1 MPKMIRISMQFF
13 AEPDNNSS
21 NGSDDNKNQDNP
33 QNQDNS
39 GQQQN
44 NANDN
49 QNQDQT
55 QQNPEPKFD
64 FMKELGMSEDDIK
77 KLISNKHEEDE
88 KNKTAEVKLAEATA
102 KAAKAEAKVAAMQL
116 GVKPT
121 AVDDVIA
128 IARQGTLKGRIL
140 RQLLLIFLNNIQHF
154 LLRILKQR
162 RELDQIFLAR
172 SPWVIRKNLLAKDL
186 HKMQQLKP
194 RVHFSITKERMM

>member
-1 MPKMIRISMQFF
+1 MPKMIKIPMQFF
-13 AEPDNNSS
+13 AEPDNNSN

-44 NANDN
+44 NANNN

-64 FMKELGMSEDDIK
+64 FMKELGMSKDDIK
-77 KLISNKHEEDE
+77 KLISNKQAEDE
-88 KNKTAEVKLAEATA
+88 KNKTAETKLAEATA

-128 IARQGTLKGRIL
+128 IASARDPEGKNFKTI
-140 RQLLLIFLNNIQHF
+140 IAD
-154 LLRILKQR
+154 ILKQYPTFSVADIEAKKGTGSNLSGKKSLGNKEESLGKR
-162 RELDQIFLAR
+162 LAQNAT
-172 SPWVIRKNLLAKDL
+172 VK
-186 HKMQQLKP
+186 
-194 RVHFSITKERMM
+194 TKSSFFNN

>member
-1 MPKMIRISMQFF
+1 MPKIIKISMQYF
-13 AEPDNNSS
+13 AEPANNS
-21 NGSDDNKNQDNP
+21 NDNSDDDKNQGNQ
-33 QNQDNS
+33 QNQGDS

-44 NANDN
+44 NVNDN
-49 QNQDQT
+49 QNQNQT

-64 FMKELGMSEDDIK
+64 FMKELGMSEDDVK

-128 IARQGTLKGRIL
+128 IASARDPEGKNFKTI
-140 RQLLLIFLNNIQHF
+140 IAD
-154 LLRILKQR
+154 ILKQYPTFSVADIEAKKGTGSNLSGKKSLGNKEESLGKR
-162 RELDQIFLAR
+162 LAQNTT
-172 SPWVIRKNLLAKDL
+172 VK
-186 HKMQQLKP
+186 
-194 RVHFSITKERMM
+194 TKSSFFNN

>member
-1 MPKMIRISMQFF
+1 MIRISMQFF

-49 QNQDQT
+49 QNQDQA

-77 KLISNKHEEDE
+77 KLISNKQAEDE
-88 KNKTAEVKLAEATA
+88 KNKTAETKLAEATA

-128 IARQGTLKGRIL
+128 IASVRDPEGKNFKTTIAD
-140 RQLLLIFLNNIQHF
+140 
-154 LLRILKQR
+154 ILKQYPTFSVADIEAKKGTGSNLSGKKSLGNKEESLGKR
-162 RELDQIFLAR
+162 LAQNAT
-172 SPWVIRKNLLAKDL
+172 VK
-186 HKMQQLKP
+186 
-194 RVHFSITKERMM
+194 TKSSFFNN

>member
-1 MPKMIRISMQFF
+1 MPKMIKIPMQFF
-13 AEPDNNSS
+13 AEPDNNSN

-44 NANDN
+44 NANNN

-55 QQNPEPKFD
+55 QQNPEPNFD
-64 FMKELGMSEDDIK
+64 FMKELGMSEDDVK

-128 IARQGTLKGRIL
+128 IASARDPEGKNFKTI
-140 RQLLLIFLNNIQHF
+140 IAD
-154 LLRILKQR
+154 ILKQYPTFSVADIEAKKGTGSNLSGKKSLGNKEESLGKR
-162 RELDQIFLAR
+162 LAQNAT
-172 SPWVIRKNLLAKDL
+172 VK
-186 HKMQQLKP
+186 
-194 RVHFSITKERMM
+194 TKSSFFNN

>member
-77 KLISNKHEEDE
+77 KLISNKQAEDE
-88 KNKTAEVKLAEATA
+88 KNKTAETKLAEATA

-128 IARQGTLKGRIL
+128 IASVRDPEGKNFKTTIAD
-140 RQLLLIFLNNIQHF
+140 
-154 LLRILKQR
+154 ILKQYPTFSVADIEAKKGTGSNLSGKKSLGNKEESLGKR
-162 RELDQIFLAR
+162 LAQNAT
-172 SPWVIRKNLLAKDL
+172 VK
-186 HKMQQLKP
+186 
-194 RVHFSITKERMM
+194 TKSSFFNN

>member
-1 MPKMIRISMQFF
+1 MQFF

-77 KLISNKHEEDE
+77 KLISNKQAEDE
-88 KNKTAEVKLAEATA
+88 KNKTAETKLAEATA

-128 IARQGTLKGRIL
+128 IASVRDPEGKNFKTTIAD
-140 RQLLLIFLNNIQHF
+140 
-154 LLRILKQR
+154 ILKQYPTFSVADIEAKKGTGSNLSGKKSLGNKEESLGKR
-162 RELDQIFLAR
+162 LAQNAT
-172 SPWVIRKNLLAKDL
+172 VK
-186 HKMQQLKP
+186 
-194 RVHFSITKERMM
+194 TKSSFFNN

>member
-1 MPKMIRISMQFF
+1 MSNIIKISMQYF
-13 AEPDNNSS
+13 AEPANNPDDDPDN
-21 NGSDDNKNQDNP
+21 NKNQDGQ
-33 QNQDNS
+33 QNQNNS

-44 NANDN
+44 NVNDN
-49 QNQDQT
+49 QNQT

-64 FMKELGMSEDDIK
+64 FMKELGMSEDDVK

-128 IARQGTLKGRIL
+128 IASARDPEGKNFKTI
-140 RQLLLIFLNNIQHF
+140 IAD
-154 LLRILKQR
+154 ILKQYPTFSVADIEAKKGTGSNLSGKKSLGNKEESLGKR
-162 RELDQIFLAR
+162 LAQNAT
-172 SPWVIRKNLLAKDL
+172 VK
-186 HKMQQLKP
+186 
-194 RVHFSITKERMM
+194 TKSSFFNN

>member
-1 MPKMIRISMQFF
+1 MQFF

-128 IARQGTLKGRIL
+128 IASARDPEEKNFKTI
-140 RQLLLIFLNNIQHF
+140 IAD
-154 LLRILKQR
+154 ILKQYPTFSVADIEAKKGTGSNLSGKKSLGNKEESLGKR
-162 RELDQIFLAR
+162 LAQNTT
-172 SPWVIRKNLLAKDL
+172 VK
-186 HKMQQLKP
+186 
-194 RVHFSITKERMM
+194 TKSSFFNN

>member
-128 IARQGTLKGRIL
+128 IASARDPEEKNFKTI
-140 RQLLLIFLNNIQHF
+140 IAD
-154 LLRILKQR
+154 ILKQYPTFSVADIEAKKGTGSNLSGKKSLGNKEESLGKR
-162 RELDQIFLAR
+162 LAQNTT
-172 SPWVIRKNLLAKDL
+172 VK
-186 HKMQQLKP
+186 
-194 RVHFSITKERMM
+194 TKSSFFNY

>member
-1 MPKMIRISMQFF
+1 MPKMIKIPMQFF
-13 AEPDNNSS
+13 AEPDNNSN

-77 KLISNKHEEDE
+77 KLISNKQAEDE
-88 KNKTAEVKLAEATA
+88 KNKTAETKLAEATA

-128 IARQGTLKGRIL
+128 IASVRDPEGKNFKTTIAD
-140 RQLLLIFLNNIQHF
+140 
-154 LLRILKQR
+154 ILKQYPTFSVADIEAKKGTGSNLSGKKSLGNKEESLGKR
-162 RELDQIFLAR
+162 LAQNAT
-172 SPWVIRKNLLAKDL
+172 VK
-186 HKMQQLKP
+186 
-194 RVHFSITKERMM
+194 TKSSFFNN

>member
-1 MPKMIRISMQFF
+1 MSEMIRISMQFF
-13 AEPDNNSS
+13 AEPNDKS
-21 NGSDDNKNQDNP
+21 NEGSDDNKNQDDP

-55 QQNPEPKFD
+55 QQNPGPKFD

-77 KLISNKHEEDE
+77 KLISNKQAEDE
-88 KNKTAEVKLAEATA
+88 KNKTAETKLAEATA

-128 IARQGTLKGRIL
+128 IASVRDPEGKNFKTTIAD
-140 RQLLLIFLNNIQHF
+140 
-154 LLRILKQR
+154 ILKQYPTFSVADIEAKKGTGSNLSGKKSLGNKEESLGKR
-162 RELDQIFLAR
+162 LAQNAT
-172 SPWVIRKNLLAKDL
+172 VK
-186 HKMQQLKP
+186 
-194 RVHFSITKERMM
+194 TKSSFFNN

>member
-39 GQQQN
+39 GQQQK

-77 KLISNKHEEDE
+77 KLISNKQAEDE
-88 KNKTAEVKLAEATA
+88 KNKTAETKLAEATA

-128 IARQGTLKGRIL
+128 IASVRDPEGKNFKTTIAD
-140 RQLLLIFLNNIQHF
+140 
-154 LLRILKQR
+154 ILKQYPTFSVADIEAKKGTGSNLSGQKSLGNKEESLGKR
-162 RELDQIFLAR
+162 LAQNAT
-172 SPWVIRKNLLAKDL
+172 VK
-186 HKMQQLKP
+186 
-194 RVHFSITKERMM
+194 TKSSFFNN

>member
-1 MPKMIRISMQFF
+1 MQFF

-64 FMKELGMSEDDIK
+64 FMKELGMSEDDVK
-77 KLISNKHEEDE
+77 KLISNKQAEDE
-88 KNKTAEVKLAEATA
+88 KNKTAETKLAEATA

-128 IARQGTLKGRIL
+128 IASVRDPEGKNFKTTIAD
-140 RQLLLIFLNNIQHF
+140 
-154 LLRILKQR
+154 ILKQYPTVSVADIEANKGTGSNLSGKKSLGNKEESLGKR
-162 RELDQIFLAR
+162 LAQNAT
-172 SPWVIRKNLLAKDL
+172 VK
-186 HKMQQLKP
+186 
-194 RVHFSITKERMM
+194 TKSSFFNN

>member
-1 MPKMIRISMQFF
+1 MPKIIKISMQYF
-13 AEPDNNSS
+13 AEPANNS
-21 NGSDDNKNQDNP
+21 NDNSDDDKNQGNQ
-33 QNQDNS
+33 QNQDDS

-44 NANDN
+44 DVNDN
-49 QNQDQT
+49 QNQT

-64 FMKELGMSEDDIK
+64 FMKELGMSEDDVK

-128 IARQGTLKGRIL
+128 IASARDPEGKNFKTI
-140 RQLLLIFLNNIQHF
+140 IAD
-154 LLRILKQR
+154 ILKQYPTFSVADIEAKKGTGSNLSGKKSLGNKEESLGKR
-162 RELDQIFLAR
+162 LAQNAT
-172 SPWVIRKNLLAKDL
+172 VK
-186 HKMQQLKP
+186 
-194 RVHFSITKERMM
+194 TKSSFFQ

>member
-128 IARQGTLKGRIL
+128 IASARDPEEKNFKTI
-140 RQLLLIFLNNIQHF
+140 IAD
-154 LLRILKQR
+154 ILKQYPTFSVADIEAKKGTGSNLSGKKSLGNKEESLGKR
-162 RELDQIFLAR
+162 LAQNTT
-172 SPWVIRKNLLAKDL
+172 VK
-186 HKMQQLKP
+186 
-194 RVHFSITKERMM
+194 TKSSFFNN

>member
-128 IARQGTLKGRIL
+128 IASARDPEGKNFKTI
-140 RQLLLIFLNNIQHF
+140 IAD
-154 LLRILKQR
+154 ILKQYPTFSVADIEAKKGTGSNLSGKKSLGNKEESLGKR
-162 RELDQIFLAR
+162 LAQNTA
-172 SPWVIRKNLLAKDL
+172 VK
-186 HKMQQLKP
+186 
-194 RVHFSITKERMM
+194 TKSSFFNN

>member
-13 AEPDNNSS
+13 AEPDNNSG

-77 KLISNKHEEDE
+77 KLISNKQAEDE
-88 KNKTAEVKLAEATA
+88 KNKTAETKLAEATA

-128 IARQGTLKGRIL
+128 IASVRDPEGKNFKTTIAD
-140 RQLLLIFLNNIQHF
+140 
-154 LLRILKQR
+154 ILKQYPTFSVADIEAKKGTGSNLSGKKSLGNKEESLGKR
-162 RELDQIFLAR
+162 LAQNAT
-172 SPWVIRKNLLAKDL
+172 VK
-186 HKMQQLKP
+186 
-194 RVHFSITKERMM
+194 TKSSFFNN

>member
-1 MPKMIRISMQFF
+1 MSNIIKISMQYF
-13 AEPDNNSS
+13 AEPANNPDDDPDN
-21 NGSDDNKNQDNP
+21 NKNQDGQ
-33 QNQDNS
+33 QNQNNS

-44 NANDN
+44 NVNDN
-49 QNQDQT
+49 QNQT

-64 FMKELGMSEDDIK
+64 FMKELGMSEDDVK

-128 IARQGTLKGRIL
+128 IASARDPEGKNFKTI
-140 RQLLLIFLNNIQHF
+140 IAD
-154 LLRILKQR
+154 ILKQYPTFSVADIEAKKGTGSNLSGKKSLGNKEESLGKR
-162 RELDQIFLAR
+162 LAQNTT
-172 SPWVIRKNLLAKDL
+172 VK
-186 HKMQQLKP
+186 
-194 RVHFSITKERMM
+194 TKSSFFNN

>member
-1 MPKMIRISMQFF
+1 MPKMIKIPMQFF

-77 KLISNKHEEDE
+77 KLISNKQAEDE
-88 KNKTAEVKLAEATA
+88 KNKTAETKLAEATA

-128 IARQGTLKGRIL
+128 IASVRDPEGKNFKTTIAD
-140 RQLLLIFLNNIQHF
+140 
-154 LLRILKQR
+154 ILKQYPTFSVADIEAKKGTGSNLSGKKSLGNKEESLGKR
-162 RELDQIFLAR
+162 LAQNAT
-172 SPWVIRKNLLAKDL
+172 VK
-186 HKMQQLKP
+186 
-194 RVHFSITKERMM
+194 TKSSFFNN

>member
-1 MPKMIRISMQFF
+1 MPKMIKIPMQFF
-13 AEPDNNSS
+13 AEPDNNSN

-44 NANDN
+44 NANNN

-77 KLISNKHEEDE
+77 KLISNKQAEDE
-88 KNKTAEVKLAEATA
+88 KNKTAETKLAEATA

-128 IARQGTLKGRIL
+128 IASVRDPEGKNFKTTIAD
-140 RQLLLIFLNNIQHF
+140 
-154 LLRILKQR
+154 ILKQYPTFSVADIEAKKGTGSNLSGKKSLGNKEESLGKR
-162 RELDQIFLAR
+162 LAQNAT
-172 SPWVIRKNLLAKDL
+172 VK
-186 HKMQQLKP
+186 
-194 RVHFSITKERMM
+194 TKSSFFNN

>member
-1 MPKMIRISMQFF
+1 MSNIIKISMQYF
-13 AEPDNNSS
+13 AEPANNPDDDPDN
-21 NGSDDNKNQDNP
+21 NKNQDGQ
-33 QNQDNS
+33 QNQNNS

-44 NANDN
+44 NVNDN
-49 QNQDQT
+49 QNQT

-64 FMKELGMSEDDIK
+64 FMKELGMSEDDVK

-128 IARQGTLKGRIL
+128 IASARDPEEKNFKTI
-140 RQLLLIFLNNIQHF
+140 IAD
-154 LLRILKQR
+154 ILKQYPTFSVADIEAKKGTGSNLSGKKSLGNKEESLGKR
-162 RELDQIFLAR
+162 LAQNTT
-172 SPWVIRKNLLAKDL
+172 VK
-186 HKMQQLKP
+186 
-194 RVHFSITKERMM
+194 TKSSFFNN

>member
-1 MPKMIRISMQFF
+1 MPNIIKISMQYF
-13 AEPDNNSS
+13 AEPANNPDDDPDN
-21 NGSDDNKNQDNP
+21 NKNQDGQ
-33 QNQDNS
+33 QNQNNS

-44 NANDN
+44 NVNDN
-49 QNQDQT
+49 QNQT

-64 FMKELGMSEDDIK
+64 FMKELGMSEDDVK

-128 IARQGTLKGRIL
+128 IASARDPEGKNFKTI
-140 RQLLLIFLNNIQHF
+140 IAD
-154 LLRILKQR
+154 ILKQYPTFSVADIEAKKGTGSNLSGKKSLGNKEESLGKR
-162 RELDQIFLAR
+162 LAQNAT
-172 SPWVIRKNLLAKDL
+172 VK
-186 HKMQQLKP
+186 
-194 RVHFSITKERMM
+194 TKSSFFNN